1 MAQKRPK
8 LMKLGLKFPHKK
20 LFKLAKVLHLLDS
33 MDLDNHNGIFKTT
46 DWKLLKSILSCTSKT
61 LNENYTSAYNL

>member
-1 MAQKRPK
+1 
-8 LMKLGLKFPHKK
+8 MKLGSKFPHKK

-33 MDLDNHNGIFKTT
+33 MDLDKLIIMAFKTT
-46 DWKLLKSILSCTSKT
+46 DWKLSKSILSCTSKT